1 MSEIQTRKVKAPE
14 VTISDTTAEERLYS
28 FVEKQIDR
36 MRKYTALGEGGGPT
50 FFELNEA
57 LSNWSNVNC
66 SLITLDVMA
75 KQEYQKAKND
85 YDEFIADKYY
95 IIRSENNLPSLSAQ
109 KWLSTQEIMY
119 MIQRDPRWVVDYRNL
134 RDELNICE
142 KKVAFCRRMLDNMES
157 FKYTLGIL
165 SKNVQ
170 AEVLNL
176 TSAMSMGIEQN

>member
-1 MSEIQTRKVKAPE
+1 MSEIPTRKRVVPE
-14 VTISDTTAEERLYS
+14 VTVSDTTAEDRLYA
-28 FVEKQIDR
+28 FIEKQIDR
-36 MRKYTALGEGGGPT
+36 MKKYTNLGEGGPT

-75 KQEYQKAKND
+75 KQDYQKAKNA
-85 YDEFIADKYY
+85 YDEFIADKYF
-95 IIRSENNLPSLSAQ
+95 IIRNENNLPSLSAQ

-119 MIQRDPRWVVDYRNL
+119 LVQRDPRWCEEYRNL
-134 RDELNICE
+134 RDELNITE
-142 KKVAFCRRMLDNMES
+142 KKVAFCRRLLDNMES
-157 FKYTLGIL
+157 FKYTLGTL

-176 TSAMSMGIEQN
+176 TSATHIGLEQN